1 MTRMGPVA
9 RSGSGTLSNASPVPS
24 AACCST
30 QVAAPPSRSR
40 TAGSPWAMTTAG
52 ALPVAAR
59 TASTTYRMSG
69 RPPSGWRTLGRAL
82 RIRLPCPAARIT
94 AWGPSPMYSR
104 VYGLPGAGLQG
115 GVRTMEAMQAST
127 LDIEGPVYVA
137 DFGGDG
143 PVMLLVHGLG
153 GAHLNW
159 MAVAPQLAAQHRVFA
174 LDLPGFGR
182 SPLAG
187 RRSTIAANVDLLTR
201 AITRLSRG
209 PIVLM
214 GNSMGGLLS
223 IGAAALH
230 PSLIDAL
237 VLVDPAVPAPGSGLR
252 PRLDRVSRT
261 FIATA
266 FMPRWGAKRLSRA
279 VAVLGPE
286 SLVRETMRLVSGDP
300 TRIEPT
306 VIDAHIALEAE
317 RLAESSW
324 HESFYAATRSLVAAL
339 ALKRKVLRWVQ
350 EVVAPTLLL
359 QGDRDRLVPVA
370 SARNIA
376 SLRPNGRIHGQRSA
390 AQNRPRTASPRTWHK
405 RQLKGSSC
413 RRF

>member
-1 MTRMGPVA
+1 VQ
-9 RSGSGTLSNASPVPS
+9 SL
-24 AACCST
+24 
-30 QVAAPPSRSR
+30 
-40 TAGSPWAMTTAG
+40 
-52 ALPVAAR
+52 
-59 TASTTYRMSG
+59 
-69 RPPSGWRTLGRAL
+69 
-82 RIRLPCPAARIT
+82 
-94 AWGPSPMYSR
+94 
-104 VYGLPGAGLQG
+104 
-115 GVRTMEAMQAST
+115 T

-159 MAVAPQLAAQHRVFA
+159 MAVAPQLAAHHRVYA

-187 RRSTIAANVDLLTR
+187 RRSTIAANVDRVSR

-209 PIVLM
+209 PVVLM
-214 GNSMGGLLS
+214 GNSMGGLLA

-230 PSLIDAL
+230 PSLVDLL
-237 VLVDPAVPAPGSGLR
+237 VLVDPAVPPPRGAFP
-252 PRLDRVSRT
+252 PRLDTVSRT
-261 FIATA
+261 FLATA

-279 VAVLGPE
+279 VAALGPE
-286 SLVRETMRLVSGDP
+286 SLVRETMRLVSSDP
-300 TRIEPT
+300 SRVEQA

-339 ALKRKVLRWVQ
+339 VQKRKVFRWVQ
-350 EVVAPTLLL
+350 EVRAPTLLL
-359 QGDRDRLVPVA
+359 HGDRDRLVPVA

-376 SLRPNGRIHGQRSA
+376 SMRPDWEYHEFAGAGHVPMLEVPGEFVEVVTDWLTRQRA
-390 AQNRPRTASPRTWHK
+390 AVVRDVEAAPT
-405 RQLKGSSC
+405 GSRS
-413 RRF
+413 

>member
-1 MTRMGPVA
+1 M
-9 RSGSGTLSNASPVPS
+9 
-24 AACCST
+24 
-30 QVAAPPSRSR
+30 
-40 TAGSPWAMTTAG
+40 
-52 ALPVAAR
+52 
-59 TASTTYRMSG
+59 
-69 RPPSGWRTLGRAL
+69 
-82 RIRLPCPAARIT
+82 
-94 AWGPSPMYSR
+94 
-104 VYGLPGAGLQG
+104 
-115 GVRTMEAMQAST
+115 
-127 LDIEGPVYVA
+127 LDIDGPIYVA
-137 DFGGDG
+137 DYGGGG
-143 PVMLLVHGLG
+143 PVMLLMHGLG

-159 MAVAPQLAAQHRVFA
+159 MAVAPQLAAHHRVYA

-223 IGAAALH
+223 IGVAAQH

-237 VLVDPAVPAPGSGLR
+237 VLVDPAVPAPGGEFP

-266 FMPRWGAKRLSRA
+266 FMPRWGARRLSRA

-300 TRIEPT
+300 SRIEPT

-317 RLAESSW
+317 RLAESAW
-324 HESFYAATRSLVAAL
+324 HESFYAATRSLVATL
-339 ALKRKVLRWVQ
+339 ALKRRVLRWIQ

-376 SLRPNGRIHGQRSA
+376 SLRPDWEYHEFEGAGHVPMLEVPAEFVDVVGEWLERQGSPMDGDVAASEVAATGLSNPAISA
-390 AQNRPRTASPRTWHK
+390 VPS
-405 RQLKGSSC
+405 
-413 RRF
+413 